1 MEPHNF
7 LENLDNKEK
16 NNTLRMPI
24 KQQQQPIQKI
34 ISKAE
39 KQEDDNNKNKI
50 NNNKN
55 DIHFIK
61 STEYR
66 LPSFLQDISYD
77 DEKNR

>member
-24 KQQQQPIQKI
+24 KQQQPIQKI

-39 KQEDDNNKNKI
+39 EQEDDGDKNKI
-50 NNNKN
+50 NNDKN

>member
-7 LENLDNKEK
+7 LENLDNKEIC
-16 NNTLRMPI
+16 NTLRMPI
-24 KQQQQPIQKI
+24 KQQPIQKI
-34 ISKAE
+34 IQKAE
-39 KQEDDNNKNKI
+39 TKEDDNNKIKI

-55 DIHFIK
+55 DVHFIK
-61 STEYR
+61 STEFR

>member
-16 NNTLRMPI
+16 NNTLPMPI
-24 KQQQQPIQKI
+24 KQQQPIQKI

-61 STEYR
+61 STEFR

>member
-7 LENLDNKEK
+7 LENLDNKEIY
-16 NNTLRMPI
+16 NTLRMPI
-24 KQQQQPIQKI
+24 KQQPIQKI
-34 ISKAE
+34 ISKPE
-39 KQEDDNNKNKI
+39 KQEDDNDKNKI

>member
-16 NNTLRMPI
+16 YNTLRMPI
-24 KQQQQPIQKI
+24 KQQQPIQKI
-34 ISKAE
+34 IPKAE
-39 KQEDDNNKNKI
+39 KQEDDNDKNKI

>member
-24 KQQQQPIQKI
+24 KQQQPIQKI
-34 ISKAE
+34 IQKTE
-39 KQEDDNNKNKI
+39 TKEDDNNKIKI

-55 DIHFIK
+55 DVHFIK
-61 STEYR
+61 STEFR

>member
-16 NNTLRMPI
+16 YNTLRMPI
-24 KQQQQPIQKI
+24 EQQQPIQKI

-39 KQEDDNNKNKI
+39 KQEDDNDKNKI